1 MEVLLEVEQTSRLV
15 NATQDTILEVIETE
29 LEKVGLDVFMIP
41 FSFGMKDLEGFTR
54 VPYKLQKWVGKFNRY
69 VDITD
74 KSQVNDGDRLTV
86 AVAYP
91 TADAPSGS
99 KVSH

>member
-1 MEVLLEVEQTSRLV
+1 
-15 NATQDTILEVIETE
+15 
-29 LEKVGLDVFMIP
+29 MIP

-54 VPYKLQKWVGKFNRY
+54 VPYKLQKWVEKFNRY

-91 TADAPSGS
+91 I
-99 KVSH
+99 